1 MSTSSGRLHYVLTHQ
16 LPHYVGRLR
25 WLWSDALTEFR
36 SRVIG
41 ILVLNALGLLAGAA
55 WVGGLLAYANVLEA
69 GEPMALGLITLRP
82 PAGNSVL
89 PPILALGVLGAIS
102 GYLLYQAQWRTAL
115 VCVDYQISLA
125 RRVTQITSQP
135 QFFGWQSIY
144 EEPPAS
150 TAISLSGVTA
160 QLTSLALRRLLKGIL
175 PAATFVLA
183 MGFLIYTNAG
193 LTLLLSPL
201 ALVYLLPL
209 FLANRSAA
217 RMHVKFRALSP
228 VVRGR
233 FVAAFAAMLRIKGP
247 SVENA
252 NPVLEQLNSS
262 DYREAAILA
271 YRRRLADTVVQ
282 FINTVF
288 TVIAL
293 LALFVFYIL
302 DDAPRWAE
310 LFSYVIALRFA
321 LGGLG
326 GVTSVLVGLSRL
338 LPEYE
343 RLSNF
348 LERASLLPDINA
360 GSAGQPTRSLRLLPD
375 RAGAKA
381 IPITAGGMLWVISPR
396 PLDHAD
402 REAALVLLQ
411 DMLRP
416 RYSFAGRF
424 AHWQPGEAADD
435 EWLLTAVDHLD
446 SGDGRQ
452 ALIEHSAT
460 LVLSDH
466 RPGRLL
472 KRRWSE
478 VRSRVCVVLLHDGK
492 RFVDFGDV
500 TWLESQRADI
510 RERIAEW
517 RKVAP
522 HGVDGG
528 DLMDLEG
535 EL

>member
-1 MSTSSGRLHYVLTHQ
+1 MTSSSGRLHFVLTQQ

-25 WLWSDALTEFR
+25 WLWSDALAEFKPR
-36 SRVIG
+36 
-41 ILVLNALGLLAGAA
+41 ILSILALNALGLLAGAA
-55 WVGGLLAYANVLEA
+55 WVGGLLAYANVLES
-69 GEPMALGLITLRP
+69 GEPMLIGWLTLQP
-82 PAGNSVL
+82 PARDGLL

-135 QFFGWQSIY
+135 QYFGWQCIY
-144 EEPPAS
+144 DEPPAA

-160 QLTSLALRRLLKGIL
+160 QLTSLSLRRLLKGIL
-175 PAATFVLA
+175 PAATFLLA

-217 RMHVKFRALSP
+217 RLHVKFRALSP

-233 FVAAFAAMLRIKGP
+233 FVAAFAAMLRNKGATIE
-247 SVENA
+247 SA
-252 NPVLEQLNSS
+252 DPVLEQLNSS
-262 DYREAAILA
+262 DYRDAAILA
-271 YRRRLADTVVQ
+271 FRRRLADTVVQ

-310 LFSYVIALRFA
+310 LFSYVVALRFA

-348 LERASLLPDINA
+348 LERAALLPGINE
-360 GSAGQPTRSLRLLPD
+360 SASGQQSKALRLLPS
-375 RAGAKA
+375 AAEAKP
-381 IPITAGGMLWVISPR
+381 IPLKEGMTFWLISPK

-402 REAALVLLQ
+402 REAVLVQLQ
-411 DMLRP
+411 DSIRP

-424 AHWQPGEAADD
+424 THWQLGDADD
-435 EWLLTAVDHLD
+435 HQWLVTAVDPLD
-446 SGDGRQ
+446 TSEGRD
-452 ALIEHSAT
+452 AVAT
-460 LVLSDH
+460 QSTSVLLSDH

-472 KRRWSE
+472 KRRWE
-478 VRSRVCVVLLHDGK
+478 VVRSTVDAVILHDGS
-492 RFVDFGDV
+492 RIAHIGDV
-500 TWLESQRADI
+500 SWLEAQRSEI
-510 RERIAEW
+510 REQIAQW
-517 RKVAP
+517 RQTIRP
-522 HGVDGG
+522 GGEGG
-528 DLMDLEG
+528 DLMDLEA

>member
-1 MSTSSGRLHYVLTHQ
+1 MTASPGRFHFVLTQQ

-25 WLWSDALTEFR
+25 WLWSDAVSEFSPR
-36 SRVIG
+36 IVG
-41 ILVLNALGLLAGAA
+41 ILALNALGLLAGAA
-55 WVGGLLAYANVLEA
+55 WVGGLLAYANVLES
-69 GEPMALGLITLRP
+69 GEAMAIGWLTLQP
-82 PAGNSVL
+82 PARDGLL

-135 QFFGWQSIY
+135 QYFGWQCIY
-144 EEPPAS
+144 EEPPAA

-160 QLTSLALRRLLKGIL
+160 QLTSLSLRRLLKGIL
-175 PAATFVLA
+175 PAATFLLA

-217 RMHVKFRALSP
+217 RLHVKFRALSP

-233 FVAAFAAMLRIKGP
+233 FVAAFAAMLRNKGA
-247 SVENA
+247 SVESA
-252 NPVLEQLNSS
+252 DPVLEQLNSA
-262 DYREAAILA
+262 DYRDAAILA
-271 YRRRLADTVVQ
+271 FRRRLADTVVQ

-310 LFSYVIALRFA
+310 LFSYVVALRFA

-348 LERASLLPDINA
+348 LERAALLPGINEA
-360 GSAGQPTRSLRLLPD
+360 ASKQTGKALRLLPPHTD
-375 RAGAKA
+375 AKPIPLKSGA
-381 IPITAGGMLWVISPR
+381 TFWLISPR

-402 REAALVLLQ
+402 REAALVQLQ
-411 DMLRP
+411 DAIRP
-416 RYSFAGRF
+416 RYTFAGRF
-424 AHWQPGEAADD
+424 THWLPGDTGD
-435 EWLLTAVDHLD
+435 HEWLVTAVDQLD
-446 SGDGRQ
+446 TPEGRE
-452 ALIEHSAT
+452 ALTAQSSSLILT
-460 LVLSDH
+460 DH

-472 KRRWSE
+472 KKRWAE
-478 VRSRVCVVLLHDGK
+478 VRSRVDAVILHDGSTITQI
-492 RFVDFGDV
+492 GDV
-500 TWLESQRADI
+500 NWLESQRGEI
-510 RERIAEW
+510 RKQIALW
-517 RKVAP
+517 RQAVR
-522 HGVDGG
+522 HDSEGG